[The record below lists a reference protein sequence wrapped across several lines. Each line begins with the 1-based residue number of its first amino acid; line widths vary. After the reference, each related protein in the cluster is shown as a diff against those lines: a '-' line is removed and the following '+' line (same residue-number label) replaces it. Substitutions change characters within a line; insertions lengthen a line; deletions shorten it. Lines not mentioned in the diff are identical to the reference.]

1 MVQNRLMMYVCVCV
15 SVSASVCVC
24 AKPVQSTKADSR

>member
-1 MVQNRLMMYVCVCV
+1 MIQNMVTMYVRVPVCVCM
-15 SVSASVCVC
+15 C